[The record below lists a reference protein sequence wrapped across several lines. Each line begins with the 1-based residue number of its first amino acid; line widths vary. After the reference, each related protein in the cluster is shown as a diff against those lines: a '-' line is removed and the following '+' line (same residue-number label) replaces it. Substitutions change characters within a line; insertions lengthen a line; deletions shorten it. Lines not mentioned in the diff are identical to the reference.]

1 MRRTIK
7 LSVTVNAQSEEQVQQ
22 IADQCKAV
30 LHALIDGQ
38 PIVYRNNQGQ
48 TVHIN
53 DPESNTA

>member
-53 DPESNTA
+53 DPGSDTA